1 MAMRDN
7 NRNDESLFE
16 KLVHHRRV
24 RKAVKGGSII
34 SFSSISVVGDQ
45 NGRVGFGL
53 GKARDVNASIRKSM
67 EEARRNMYEV
77 DLNGNKLWYAVT
89 ERHGASKIFVSPASE
104 GTGLIAGGAMR
115 AVLEAAGIRD
125 ALGKCYGSTNPL
137 NVVRATMKA
146 LNNMKSP
153 RTVAEKRGLSIEEV
167 VG

>member
-1 MAMRDN
+1 MRDN